1 MSVLADLILSE
12 NLLLV
17 FIIGNIKQL
26 YLLSLLILLEILRKS
41 VKMGLKVQFSF
52 MQSTVR
58 FSQWKIR
65 SRMLHRSICAIVVEI
80 Y

>member
-17 FIIGNIKQL
+17 FIIGNIEQL

-41 VKMGLKVQFSF
+41 VKMGLKVQFPF
-52 MQSTVR
+52 M
-58 FSQWKIR
+58 
-65 SRMLHRSICAIVVEI
+65 
-80 Y
+80 